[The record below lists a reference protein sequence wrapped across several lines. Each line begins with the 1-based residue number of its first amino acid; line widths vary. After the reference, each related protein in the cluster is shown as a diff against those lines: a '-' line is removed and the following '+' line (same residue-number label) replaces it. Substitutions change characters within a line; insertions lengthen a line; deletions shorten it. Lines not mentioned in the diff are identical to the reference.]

1 MNFIL
6 KGITFFILLTNVLF
20 AVSWDT
26 CIEKYSK
33 AKKFSNNTRLMY
45 IYLKST
51 KNCLLKF
58 KDSLKVNPESE
69 FTLEAM
75 DDNIKKINT
84 YLEKLIPNY
93 IHPDSNLEQVPKYIY
108 TQQSIPKF
116 NTDYKHF
123 IKFEKCN
130 GVHAKDKIY
139 TAKHCNI
146 KNSKHLK
153 NDLSYIKSN
162 TISKLQTHKLDLNKT
177 GIFTY
182 YSMSKVGMFY
192 NTLIKERNCKFYE
205 AKVGISA
212 ITQSLDLADLNKSTE
227 IRSTCLAI
235 PSNSGGGVFQNNK
248 LVGII
253 SKTVFKNN
261 QFLYSVIEP
270 IDNVIR

>member
-33 AKKFSNNTRLMY
+33 AKKFSDNTRLMY

-51 KNCLLKF
+51 KKCLLEF
-58 KDSLKVNPESE
+58 KESLKKNPKNE

-75 DDNIKKINT
+75 DNNIKKVNRYIEE
-84 YLEKLIPNY
+84 LLPNY
-93 IHPDSNLEQVPKYIY
+93 IYPNSNLEQVPKYIY

-116 NTDYKHF
+116 NTDYIHF
-123 IKFEKCN
+123 VKFEKCN
-130 GVHAKDKIY
+130 GIHAKDKIY

-146 KNSKHLK
+146 KGSKHIK
-153 NDLSYIKSN
+153 NDLSYIKTN
-162 TISKLQTHKLDLNKT
+162 TISKLETYKLNLNKSGT
-177 GIFTY
+177 FKY

-192 NTLIKERNCKFYE
+192 NVLIKEKDCNFYE
-205 AKVGISA
+205 KKVGISA
-212 ITQSLDLADLNKSTE
+212 ITQSLDLADLNKKTE
-227 IRSTCLAI
+227 IRSNCLAI
-235 PSNSGGGVFQNNK
+235 PSNSGGGVFQDNK

-253 SKTVFKNN
+253 SKTVFKNDI
-261 QFLYSVIEP
+261 FLYSVIEP
-270 IDNVIR
+270 IHTVYK